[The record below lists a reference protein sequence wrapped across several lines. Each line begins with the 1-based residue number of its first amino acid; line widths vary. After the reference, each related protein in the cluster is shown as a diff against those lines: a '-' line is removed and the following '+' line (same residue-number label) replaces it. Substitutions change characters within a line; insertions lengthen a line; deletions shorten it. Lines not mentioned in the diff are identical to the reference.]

1 MFPFGCLVWYK
12 KRDFHGSFQPTGVPA
27 LYVGPEVLP
36 AMRFKDTHVLYD
48 LQLLTGEGRGKE
60 VITKDIVAPSG
71 KWVFPLTSVPMLKPV
86 TPMPSEP
93 PEFDNPISWSDEVD
107 VSTRNRAITKRR
119 LEQYGQTE
127 YCDGCL
133 LGTYSHTAECRERF
147 NRLLNDSEPLP
158 PRKDVES
165 HEQGQKGSTLE
176 DTSVGM
182 LFVDDVLD
190 HPEGSESVP
199 TCPSDSDEEFTYT
212 PTDPGDLDEIG
223 ELVGGSVGKKVGE
236 HRMGLFVEF
245 CCENE
250 SACCRVAR
258 HLGIPYLGITKNT
271 LNVENPDH
279 FEQLMLWLQ
288 EEIQND
294 CGPVHVWGS
303 IPCTTWS
310 SWQHMALHKLG
321 AEYRDKLEIER
332 AKSLDLVVKYKEVA
346 DLAGCSRGGT
356 STFEWPRG
364 ALGWKEEIVQQM
376 VVALNMKPVQ
386 VDGCAF
392 GLNINGKRPLK
403 PWTFQT
409 SSERLR
415 QALSSRRCKHPK
427 GHKHDLLEG
436 SLTTK
441 SGVYNVAMATCILTT
456 LFPGVV
462 ADRIPA
468 MPIMPFHPE
477 PHRERLSDFHLPSV
491 SVLGTIHKLLSRE
504 EMRKDPKALQAIRD
518 EGQGVRQRDVWD
530 DSVVMEKAERLA
542 AARADGKTIHVAE
555 VMPIASIKHWESI
568 PKRKYK
574 GRLVFRGDDVRDT
587 WGGAARFGEM
597 FATPTNIQAINLAI
611 YYGLLEGN
619 TLRAA
624 DCCKAYLQ
632 AMLLTEEETY
642 VVLPKELWLDSWHGR
657 FKNPTVR
664 LNKALYGHPLAS
676 AFWDLHLRQAL
687 IGDLGLEAVDGRP
700 SVFMCPKTKLLVVI
714 YVDDVLVSGPER
726 HQDQFWAALKRK
738 VELDEVEQL
747 NQFIGR
753 THEIDGSQCVFNML
767 DYCQQA
773 IDLYVEAA
781 GGSGKVQFRK
791 VSTPYV
797 SDSLLTQED
806 YEVEGQVSAK
816 ASSVLMKLLWLT
828 RLARPDLAYA
838 VGSLA
843 TQVTRWSK
851 NSDKQLFRLVSYLHS
866 TQGLCLVSKVHDS
879 PQSSTLDLFVDADLG
894 GCPFTSK
901 STSGLFLVVKGPQGT
916 FAPIAWSSRRQQHVA
931 RSTADAE
938 LNSLSE
944 GLHEELLPAVML
956 LEKLLTPELSPK
968 PIVHEDNSAV
978 VQAIEKGYSIKLR
991 HLARTPRLALASLH
1005 EAFTSWCQLRQTP
1018 TKDQLGDLFT
1028 KALAPCKFAPQAIG
1042 LEIWKTV
1049 PGPSSGQE

>member
-1 MFPFGCLVWYK
+1 MIYTPK
-12 KRDFHGSFQPTGVPA
+12 SKRARVGTEDEPMKDQRPGEEEQDQAPDAKPGA
-27 LYVGPEVLP
+27 LYEL
-36 AMRFKDTHVLYD
+36 AMRLRASDASVFERLCDSEGDEQTAAYMPGRVPPEAQRGTLKHTIRTRRR
-48 LQLLTGEGRGKE
+48 LQSFNKTFALTRQIFSADPQVVAEASQAVASARIE
-60 VITKDIVAPSG
+60 VQYILGQIPVNEKPVDSMLA
-71 KWVFPLTSVPMLKPV
+71 KWLFERLKRVKFLTS
-86 TPMPSEP
+86 S
-93 PEFDNPISWSDEVD
+93 F
-107 VSTRNRAITKRR
+107 
-119 LEQYGQTE
+119 
-127 YCDGCL
+127 
-133 LGTYSHTAECRERF
+133 
-147 NRLLNDSEPLP
+147 
-158 PRKDVES
+158 
-165 HEQGQKGSTLE
+165 
-176 DTSVGM
+176 
-182 LFVDDVLD
+182 
-190 HPEGSESVP
+190 
-199 TCPSDSDEEFTYT
+199 
-212 PTDPGDLDEIG
+212 
-223 ELVGGSVGKKVGE
+223 
-236 HRMGLFVEF
+236 
-245 CCENE
+245 
-250 SACCRVAR
+250 
-258 HLGIPYLGITKNT
+258 
-271 LNVENPDH
+271 
-279 FEQLMLWLQ
+279 
-288 EEIQND
+288 
-294 CGPVHVWGS
+294 
-303 IPCTTWS
+303 
-310 SWQHMALHKLG
+310 
-321 AEYRDKLEIER
+321 KLEW
-332 AKSLDLVVKYKEVA
+332 ALD
-346 DLAGCSRGGT
+346 S
-356 STFEWPRG
+356 
-364 ALGWKEEIVQQM
+364 
-376 VVALNMKPVQ
+376 
-386 VDGCAF
+386 
-392 GLNINGKRPLK
+392 
-403 PWTFQT
+403 
-409 SSERLR
+409 
-415 QALSSRRCKHPK
+415 
-427 GHKHDLLEG
+427 
-436 SLTTK
+436 
-441 SGVYNVAMATCILTT
+441 
-456 LFPGVV
+456 
-462 ADRIPA
+462 
-468 MPIMPFHPE
+468 
-477 PHRERLSDFHLPSV
+477 
-491 SVLGTIHKLLSRE
+491 
-504 EMRKDPKALQAIRD
+504 
-518 EGQGVRQRDVWD
+518 
-530 DSVVMEKAERLA
+530 
-542 AARADGKTIHVAE
+542 
-555 VMPIASIKHWESI
+555 
-568 PKRKYK
+568 
-574 GRLVFRGDDVRDT
+574 GDDVRDT

-632 AMLLTEEETY
+632 
-642 VVLPKELWLDSWHGR
+642 
-657 FKNPTVR
+657 NPTVR